1 MTEYEWSGVW
11 LPDVPLGPNDGARG
25 NTVLEV
31 MLNVSEEEIDRYE
44 WKEEGKAYRLMVH
57 PGLPA
62 AMVPLLQGASN
73 QLKKDLN
80 SPLNRTTARASIVNV
95 RDFALRYKLESHPP
109 SPDRG

>member
-1 MTEYEWSGVW
+1 M
-11 LPDVPLGPNDGARG
+11 PNALDEIISK
-25 NTVLEV
+25 LE
-31 MLNVSEEEIDRYE
+31 
-44 WKEEGKAYRLMVH
+44 KAYELLEEKKPRFWQKPQAGRDDQARQLIEDLMVH

-95 RDFALRYKLESHPP
+95 RDFALRYKLASHPP